1 MPNTKIRPSN
11 IDMDLLS
18 KELVQNHDFNQGQKN
33 DVSHVADIEAGL
45 IAKAATR
52 SVDGK
57 DTLVSDRDTVE
68 KALFVFDPETN
79 TKISTKDIVIQDKF
93 EDSVF
98 DVADNTFSLTNLKTS
113 NDIMSLREELYALF
127 NSLSKKGILN
137 KYYAQNGFFDPFNK
151 LDPRCAIEDIC
162 SIDQVGA
169 ITAGFTQHIYI
180 SKDVMSSVSDR
191 LIPGGWYI
199 VEKSFANNDEK
210 LYELICI
217 VNIKESADN
226 ELIDLIIYD
235 YSYSDVGLN
244 LKDKDDLYTELPTMK
259 LKSLHGQ
266 YINNSYSFS
275 KTDTYVGTGNVN
287 EISFDDDSLTVNVP
301 GIDNANNPAFAFS
314 FRVPAN
320 KIGVLKTL
328 TVYGTTSDNASDLR
342 CYVLKDSDRADE
354 MTTSLDER
362 YEANDILV
370 LGRSKQVFL
379 SALKESETW
388 NVDNKITFDF
398 ADESDG
404 KYKLSL
410 ENDTYLIVVVKTNP
424 EATGTWN
431 FLCSRNPSTNND
443 VQTYNKLYTY
453 YRNSEGKYV
462 FDEKEYHY
470 DLIYSII
477 TEEYLNEKE
486 IGFTKGLY
494 TSEPFT
500 FNECNDIELTMVIN
514 REGLF
519 RVATSATVNGS
530 NNDPI
535 VIELDTGV
543 KSLNATTLGYN
554 YGFKAGDT
562 LVIGN
567 KIVTVKKENSDNRIF
582 INEDNISVTAG
593 EKVYKVG
600 YKPHLIIYTKNN
612 NDRPISIPMTLHR
625 IIPNNECTID
635 TMSDK
640 LVFRIGIDMIMALIT
655 NFGDEKLAIGDS
667 LTSIAYGLFS
677 ETISKAQISIAWEST
692 VPEQYFDE
700 GEYSNSNFI
709 GRIYNLVVS
718 SNSSIG
724 SQQKDDRYGLLCI
737 SQNETVYK
745 FLKALHEAQKR

>member
-79 TKISTKDIVIQDKF
+79 EKIPADNIVDEDKF
-93 EDSVF
+93 ND
-98 DVADNTFSLTNLKTS
+98 LLITNMDHSSTVTHKKTS
-113 NDIMSLREELYALF
+113 YDIMSLREELYALF

-137 KYYAQNGFFDPFNK
+137 NYYAQNGFFDPFNK
-151 LDPRCAIEDIC
+151 FDPRCSIEDVCDIA
-162 SIDQVGA
+162 QVGA

-180 SKDVMSSVSDR
+180 SVEDSEK
-191 LIPGGWYI
+191 IQPFGWYI
-199 VEKSFANNDEK
+199 VEKHFDTNNQD
-210 LYELICI
+210 LYSIVCI
-217 VNIKESADN
+217 SDIKYNMEN
-226 ELIDLIIYD
+226 ELIDCTVFD
-235 YSYSDVGLN
+235 YNYSDVGLN

-266 YINNSYSFS
+266 YINNTYSFS
-275 KTDTYVGTGNVN
+275 KTDTYVGTGKVN

-301 GIDNANNPAFAFS
+301 AIDNGNNPAFAFS
-314 FRVPAN
+314 FRAPAN

-328 TVYGTTSDNASDLR
+328 SIYGNTDGNASDLR

-354 MTTSLDER
+354 LLTSLDER
-362 YEANDILV
+362 YAANDTLI

-379 SALKESETW
+379 SALRESDTW
-388 NVDNKITFDF
+388 NVNNKITFDF

-410 ENDTYLIVVVKTNP
+410 ENDTYLIVIVKTNP

-431 FLCSRNPSTNND
+431 LLCSRNPSTNND

-453 YRNSEGKYV
+453 HRNADGKYV
-462 FDEKEYHY
+462 FTEKEYHY

-477 TEEYLNEKE
+477 TEEVLNEKE
-486 IGFTKGLY
+486 IGFNNGLY
-494 TSEPFT
+494 TSQE
-500 FNECNDIELTMVIN
+500 FNFEECNDLELTMVIN

-519 RVATSATVNGS
+519 RVATSATINGS

-535 VIELDTGV
+535 VTELDTSV
-543 KSLNATTLGYN
+543 KSLNTTTLGYN
-554 YGFKAGDT
+554 YGIKAGDI
-562 LVIGN
+562 LVIGD
-567 KIVTVKKENSDNRIF
+567 KIVTVKKENSDNRLF
-582 INEDNISVTAG
+582 INEDNIKVNAG
-593 EKVYKVG
+593 DKIYKIG
-600 YKPHLIIYTKNN
+600 YKPHLMLTLDYESLCLNHY
-612 NDRPISIPMTLHR
+612 DQVHEDAPMSIPLQLVKV
-625 IIPNNECTID
+625 IPNNEKTID

-640 LVFRIGIDMIMALIT
+640 LVFKINDNHWPDSKREYIENLCFDYKT
-655 NFGDEKLAIGDS
+655 NLPLRTMEIEK
-667 LTSIAYGLFS
+667 
-677 ETISKAQISIAWEST
+677 TISDTEKTYFRLPACKAQLSIAWEST
-692 VPEQYFDE
+692 VPEQYFSE

-709 GRIYNLVVS
+709 GRIYNLIVS
-718 SNSSIG
+718 SSSVLG
-724 SQQKDDRYGLLCI
+724 SEIYLVEPD
-737 SQNETVYK
+737 
-745 FLKALHEAQKR
+745 